1 MDRQRTL
8 FYGLMIGF
16 ALLIVPI
23 PGFFFWMD
31 IIEIVAMIFRYI
43 GFLIFLVC
51 GIPLIIDVYKILAK
65 KG

>member
-23 PGFFFWMD
+23 PRFFFWMD
-31 IIEIVAMIFRYI
+31 IIEIVAIFFRYI
-43 GFLIFLVC
+43 GFFIFLVC

>member
-23 PGFFFWMD
+23 PRFFFWMD
-31 IIEIVAMIFRYI
+31 IIYEVAMTFRYI
-43 GFLIFLVC
+43 GFFIFLVC
-51 GIPLIIDVYKILAK
+51 GIPLMIDVYRILVK

>member
-23 PGFFFWMD
+23 PRFFFWMD
-31 IIEIVAMIFRYI
+31 IIEIVAIIFRYI
-43 GFLIFLVC
+43 GFFIFLVC

-65 KG
+65 KR